1 MKVAFVACVV
11 LCALAAV
18 QGRQLQ
24 QKTFPTVAAAL
35 EANKA
40 DLSTLAAAIKASGI
54 AVPDGPV
61 TIFAPTNKAF
71 QSDDIKETTG
81 LSATELLQ
89 PKNKAALVAL
99 LQYHIVP
106 GAAARSTGLKNNQE
120 IKTALTG
127 AKPLTVK
134 IEGKKVEIEGD
145 GHHHEGD
152 GHDHGDKPTDKDS
165 VDVVIADIAAGK
177 AIIHVVDDVLIPA
190 KLRKP

>member
-1 MKVAFVACVV
+1 MPSHSL
-11 LCALAAV
+11 LCPCPPIPSLPCYP
-18 QGRQLQ
+18 Q
-24 QKTFPTVAAAL
+24 
-35 EANKA
+35 
-40 DLSTLAAAIKASGI
+40 
-54 AVPDGPV
+54 
-61 TIFAPTNKAF
+61 
-71 QSDDIKETTG
+71 
-81 LSATELLQ
+81 
-89 PKNKAALVAL
+89 L

-145 GHHHEGD
+145 G
-152 GHDHGDKPTDKDS
+152 DKPTDKDS

>member
-106 GAAARSTGLKNNQE
+106 GVAARSTGLKNNQE

-145 GHHHEGD
+145 
-152 GHDHGDKPTDKDS
+152 GDKPTDKDS

>member
-1 MKVAFVACVV
+1 LPSHSL
-11 LCALAAV
+11 LCPCPPIPSLPCYP
-18 QGRQLQ
+18 Q
-24 QKTFPTVAAAL
+24 
-35 EANKA
+35 
-40 DLSTLAAAIKASGI
+40 
-54 AVPDGPV
+54 
-61 TIFAPTNKAF
+61 
-71 QSDDIKETTG
+71 
-81 LSATELLQ
+81 
-89 PKNKAALVAL
+89 L

-106 GAAARSTGLKNNQE
+106 GVAARSTGLKNNQE

-190 KLRKP
+190 NLRKP